1 MNAASD
7 RAEPENQKDK
17 MKRQKNE
24 TGAGNPQRIW
34 KISPNG
40 GITEN
45 GACIICNSVE
55 SLVTYGGK
63 PINEGYGKEKADENR
78 NLISAAPELL
88 NLVKAWA
95 MSEPLGTHA
104 DACHAAI
111 AKAEGR
117 AE

>member
-17 MKRQKNE
+17 MKYQKNE
-24 TGAGNPQRIW
+24 TGAGNSAAHTPGPWFLDQYNDGSMAIVPQVGFTIAPLKPREGFDDDI
-34 KISPNG
+34 PN
-40 GITEN
+40 
-45 GACIICNSVE
+45 ARLMAV
-55 SLVTYGGK
+55 
-63 PINEGYGKEKADENR
+63 
-78 NLISAAPELL
+78 APELL

-117 AE
+117 PE